1 MPSRTEGATISDGGG
16 YGGGGSQ
23 AHART
28 EYRARMARVCDVPA
42 NAAPAQS
49 GAAIR
54 HKNRVKKRGGRSGRG
69 GTLGRTGT
77 CVRVRVDSLHNAP
90 GVKKF

>member
-1 MPSRTEGATISDGGG
+1 MAEGVHRRTHGWNTG
-16 YGGGGSQ
+16 
-23 AHART
+23 
-28 EYRARMARVCDVPA
+28 RALRVCDVPA

-77 CVRVRVDSLHNAP
+77 CVRVRVDSLHPAP
-90 GVKKF
+90 RVKKF

>member
-1 MPSRTEGATISDGGG
+1 MAEGVHRRTHGRNTG
-16 YGGGGSQ
+16 
-23 AHART
+23 
-28 EYRARMARVCDVPA
+28 RAWRVCDVIA

-54 HKNRVKKRGGRSGRG
+54 HKNRVKNRVGRSGSG

-77 CVRVRVDSLHNAP
+77 CVRMRVDSLHPAP
-90 GVKKF
+90 RVKKF